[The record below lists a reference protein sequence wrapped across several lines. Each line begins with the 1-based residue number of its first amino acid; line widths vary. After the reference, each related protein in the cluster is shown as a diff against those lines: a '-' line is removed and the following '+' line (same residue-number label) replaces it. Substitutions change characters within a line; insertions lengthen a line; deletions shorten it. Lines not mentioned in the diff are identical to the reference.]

1 MAISVRRTQSARDD
15 SYQNPQYLYAGVTHA
30 SPNIQTTAGK
40 IVYVGV
46 LPAYSLKQ
54 DTIVRVNTSFDGTMI
69 IGTSSSNGT
78 AAFGNSA
85 DLPVGDPAPETYVV
99 DRGYGYRSTIDTPIY
114 VQLTTGTTIG
124 GADIWISYLKGDAS
138 GST

>member
-1 MAISVRRTQSARDD
+1 MAISVRRTQSARDNFV
-15 SYQNPQYLYAGVTHA
+15 QGQQYLYAGVTHA
-30 SPNIQTTAGK
+30 TPNIQTTAGK

-54 DTIVRVNTSFDGTMI
+54 ETIVRVNTSFDGTMV

-85 DLPVGDPAPETYVV
+85 DLPVGDPGDTYVV
-99 DRGYGYRSTIDTPIY
+99 DRGYGFRSTIDTPVY

-124 GADIWISYLKGDAS
+124 GADIYISYLKGDGS